1 MQPNLRLLKQVQEQL
16 AKVQAE
22 LSELVVEGSAG
33 GGAVRVE
40 VDGLR
45 HVRRVRL
52 DPAVVQTGDTEMLE
66 DLIAA
71 AVNDALR
78 RVDEAVTAKVG
89 ALAGGLGLPFP
100 SGSL

>member
-22 LSELVVEGSAG
+22 LAQLVVEGSAG

-40 VDGLR
+40 IDGLR
-45 HVRRVRL
+45 HVRTVHL
-52 DPAVVQTGDTEMLE
+52 EPDLVQSGDVEMLE

-78 RVDEAVTAKVG
+78 RVEEEVTKKVG
-89 ALAGGLGLPFP
+89 ALTGGLGLSLPG
-100 SGSL
+100 SGL